1 MALGEEGAQRFRIGG
16 IGLPGANPRQRQ
28 ARERV
33 RIMVDEEDLRLVPGR
48 EIGCGH
54 RSVGH
59 RRMLKLSSQTDPNFD
74 FVAVCD
80 LWSVNRESAAEHEPR
95 EPRRRP

>member
-1 MALGEEGAQRFRIGG
+1 MSGTVSRRDFVGSVPFAASSYGRI
-16 IGLPGANPRQRQ
+16 PGAND
-28 ARERV
+28 
-33 RIMVDEEDLRLVPGR
+33 RIQVGQ
-48 EIGCGH
+48 IGCGN

-80 LWSVNRESAAEHEPR
+80 LWSVNRESAAEHARQLFGLRPR
-95 EPRRRP
+95 SEEHTSELQS